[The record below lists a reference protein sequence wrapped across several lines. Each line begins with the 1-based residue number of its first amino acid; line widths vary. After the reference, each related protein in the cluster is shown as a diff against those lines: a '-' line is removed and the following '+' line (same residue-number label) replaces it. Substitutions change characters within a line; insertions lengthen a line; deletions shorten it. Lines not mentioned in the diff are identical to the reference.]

1 MSTMMRLLDSR
12 ARNAL
17 AGAFAMALV
26 VTWSQRVGAQQFDLN
41 AYQALADA
49 DSSETVAVGTVITVK
64 NWQKYR
70 KFFGIGEQ
78 ALYSGKYQFHIGDG
92 PDYEVKVGPITHF
105 KEPTQLSSDTEKY
118 GSQTRLEP
126 TAGGSYTI
134 KNWVAGWPFPN
145 PQEPQ
150 RAYKV
155 YFDGWGSYIPEIYFF
170 KSGSPNGDR
179 YYNHNSTYVDLAN
192 YRLTHRSDP
201 GVPINFPDNQGLL
214 LSQYIF
220 VTAPEQSK
228 YTTSLTMQYEDPN
241 KLNEVYVFLPSLRRA
256 LRLSSAA
263 RCAPILGSDYLNDDN
278 TNGLSLVVSNFRM
291 DYLGEKKI
299 LAIVNGKVGSD
310 ATHDSANATITQHA
324 PLGGWPVG
332 RLLGDWEVRK
342 VHVIRITPI
351 PDLAGHAYCYSNA
364 VIYLDAEFY
373 LPLTRETYDVGG
385 KLWKVQVLSYV
396 PTKVYDGFM
405 PINSYSSDGS
415 IIDLQN
421 LHYSVSALYE
431 KSIGMNQVPKKYQDI
446 GVKAFPKGLAQIMQ

>member
-1 MSTMMRLLDSR
+1 MAKIPRPRSLKLLP
-12 ARNAL
+12 
-17 AGAFAMALV
+17 GAFLAALLSMSASTSV
-26 VTWSQRVGAQQFDLN
+26 LAQQFDPN
-41 AYQALADA
+41 AYKALVDA
-49 DSSETVAVGTVITVK
+49 DSSETVPAGTVITVH

-70 KFFGIGEQ
+70 NFFGIGEQ
-78 ALYSGKYQFHIGDG
+78 ALYSGKYEFHVGDT
-92 PDYEVKVGPITHF
+92 PDFDVVVGPTTSF
-105 KEPTQLSSDTEKY
+105 REPSKLTRNTEKY
-118 GSQTRLEP
+118 SGQTRLEP

-155 YFDGWGSYIPEIYFF
+155 YFDGWGSYIPEAYFF
-170 KSGSPNGDR
+170 KSASPNGDR
-179 YYNHNSTYVDLAN
+179 YYNHYSTWVDLAN

-201 GVPINFPDNQGLL
+201 GVSVDFPENQGVLL
-214 LSQYIF
+214 TQYIF

-228 YTTSLTMQYEDPN
+228 YTVSLTLQYDDPN
-241 KLNEVYVFLPSLRRA
+241 RLNDVYVFLPSLRRS

-291 DYLGEKKI
+291 EYLGEKKI
-299 LAIVNGKVGSD
+299 LAIVNGKAGGD
-310 ATHDSANATITQHA
+310 ATRDLADATMTQHA
-324 PLGGWPVG
+324 PLGAWPVVKN
-332 RLLGDWEVRK
+332 LSPWEVRK

-351 PDLAGHAYCYSNA
+351 PELAGHAYCYSNQ

-385 KLWKVQVLSYV
+385 KLWKVQIV
-396 PTKVYDGFM
+396 PYFPAKIYDGFM
-405 PINSYSSDGS
+405 PLNSYSSDGC

-421 LHYSVSALYE
+421 LHYSTASLYE
-431 KSIGMNQVPKKYQDI
+431 KSYGLNNIPKKYQDI
-446 GVKAFPKGLAQIMQ
+446 SIKAFPKGLAQVMQ

>member
-1 MSTMMRLLDSR
+1 MQRLFGHRR
-12 ARNAL
+12 AGMLSAAL
-17 AGAFAMALV
+17 AIALLV
-26 VTWSQRVGAQQFDLN
+26 AWGRCARAQQFDLN
-41 AYQALADA
+41 AYKALVDA
-49 DSSETVAVGTVITVK
+49 NGPDAVPEGTVITVH

-70 KFFGIGEQ
+70 NFFGVGEQ
-78 ALYSGKYQFHIGDG
+78 ALYSGKYEFHVGDG
-92 PDYEVKVGPITHF
+92 PDYDVAVGPTHHF
-105 KEPTQLSSDTEKY
+105 KEPTQLRLDTEKY
-118 GSQTRLEP
+118 SAQTRLEP

-155 YFDGWGSYIPEIYFF
+155 YFDGWGSYIPQIYFF

-179 YYNHNSTYVDLAN
+179 YYNHYRTYVDLAN

-201 GVPINFPDNQGLL
+201 GIPINFPDNQGVL
-214 LSQYIF
+214 LSQFIF

-228 YTTSLTMQYEDPN
+228 YTVSLTLQYDDPN
-241 KLNEVYVFLPSLRRA
+241 RLNDVYVFLPSLRRS

-263 RCAPILGSDYLNDDN
+263 RCSPILGSDYLNDDN
-278 TNGLSLVVSNFRM
+278 TNGLSLVVSNFHM

-299 LAIVNGKVGSD
+299 LAIVNGKQGSD
-310 ATHDSANATITQHA
+310 ATWESANATITQHA
-324 PLGGWPVG
+324 PLGGWPIS
-332 RLLGDWEVRK
+332 RLLGPWEVRK

-351 PDLAGHAYCYSNA
+351 PELAGHSYCYSNA
-364 VIYLDAEFY
+364 VIYLDSEFY

-385 KLWKVQVLSYV
+385 KLWKVQILSYI

-405 PINSYSSDGS
+405 PLNSYSSDGS

-431 KSIGMNQVPKKYQDI
+431 KSIGMEQVPKKYQDI
-446 GVKAFPKGLAQIMQ
+446 GVRAFPKGLSQIMQ

>member
-1 MSTMMRLLDSR
+1 MKRLLWWR
-12 ARNAL
+12 GRGAIPAL
-17 AGAFAMALV
+17 FVIALV
-26 VTWSQRVGAQQFDLN
+26 GAGGRVHAQQFDLN
-41 AYQALADA
+41 AYKALVDA
-49 DSSETVAVGTVITVK
+49 DSPDTVPAGTVITVN

-70 KFFGIGEQ
+70 NFFGIGEQ
-78 ALYSGKYQFHIGDG
+78 ALFSGKYQYHVGDG
-92 PDYEVKVGPITHF
+92 PDYAVKVGPATHF
-105 KEPTQLSSDTEKY
+105 KEPSQLRADTEKY

-126 TAGGSYTI
+126 TPGGSYTI
-134 KNWVAGWPFPN
+134 KNWVSGWPFPN

-179 YYNHNSTYVDLAN
+179 YFNHYSTYVDLAN

-201 GVPINFPDNQGLL
+201 GIPINFPDNQGVL

-228 YTTSLTMQYEDPN
+228 YTTSLTIQYDDPN
-241 KLNEVYVFLPSLRRA
+241 RLNDVYVFLPSLRRA

-263 RCAPILGSDYLNDDN
+263 RCSPILGSDYLNDDN
-278 TNGLSLVVSNFRM
+278 TNGLSLVVSNFHM
-291 DYLGEKKI
+291 EYLGTKKI
-299 LAIVNGKVGSD
+299 LAIVNGRPGVD
-310 ATHDSANATITQHA
+310 ATWASANATITQHA
-324 PLGGWPVG
+324 PLGGWPVSS
-332 RLLGDWEVRK
+332 LLGDWEVRK

-351 PDLAGHAYCYSNA
+351 PELAGHSYCYSNA
-364 VIYLDAEFY
+364 VIYLDTEFY

-385 KLWKVQVLSYV
+385 KLWKVQVIPYI
-396 PTKVYDGFM
+396 PTKVFDGFM
-405 PINSYSSDGS
+405 PLNSYSSDGS

-431 KSIGMNQVPKKYQDI
+431 KSMGLDHVPKKYQDI
-446 GVKAFPKGLAQIMQ
+446 GVKAFPKGLSQIMQ

>member
-1 MSTMMRLLDSR
+1 MKRLWSLAGR
-12 ARNAL
+12 AAL
-17 AGAFAMALV
+17 AGALV
-26 VTWSQRVGAQQFDLN
+26 MTLLLAGGQRAGAQQFDLN
-41 AYQALADA
+41 AYKALVDANSAD
-49 DSSETVAVGTVITVK
+49 TVPKGTIITVH

-70 KFFGIGEQ
+70 NFFGIGEQ
-78 ALYSGKYQFHIGDG
+78 ALYSGKYQYHVGDS
-92 PDYEVKVGPITHF
+92 PDYDVIVGPPTHF
-105 KEPTQLSSDTEKY
+105 KEPSQLRSDTEKY
-118 GSQTRLEP
+118 SSQTRLEP

-179 YYNHNSTYVDLAN
+179 YFNHYSTYVDLAN

-201 GVPINFPDNQGLL
+201 GVPINFPDNQGVL
-214 LSQYIF
+214 LSQFIF

-228 YTTSLTMQYEDPN
+228 YTVSLTLQYDDPN
-241 KLNEVYVFLPSLRRA
+241 KLNDVYVFLPSLRRS

-263 RCAPILGSDYLNDDN
+263 RCSPILGSDYLNDDN

-291 DYLGEKKI
+291 DYLGEKKV
-299 LAIVNGKVGSD
+299 LAIVNGKQGSD
-310 ATHDSANATITQHA
+310 ATWASANATITQRA
-324 PLGGWPVG
+324 PLGGWPVS

-351 PDLAGHAYCYSNA
+351 PELAGHSYCYSNA
-364 VIYLDAEFY
+364 VIYLDSEFY

-385 KLWKVQVLSYV
+385 KLWKVQVLSYI

-405 PINSYSSDGS
+405 PLNSYSSDGS
-415 IIDLQN
+415 IIDIQN

-431 KSIGMNQVPKKYQDI
+431 KSIGMNQVPRKYHDI
-446 GVKAFPKGLAQIMQ
+446 GVKAFPKGLSQIMQ